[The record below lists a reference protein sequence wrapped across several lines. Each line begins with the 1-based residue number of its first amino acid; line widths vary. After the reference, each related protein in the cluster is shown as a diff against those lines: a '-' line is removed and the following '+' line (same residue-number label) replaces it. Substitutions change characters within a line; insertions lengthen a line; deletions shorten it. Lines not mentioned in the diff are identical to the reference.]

1 MDYVTIKLYTDTR
14 RMLRFI
20 AAQTGE
26 QMVQVM
32 DRLCREE
39 MLKLG
44 LNVAGSVA
52 DADRTADPPQH
63 NAENSG

>member
-1 MDYVTIKLYTDTR
+1 MDYVTVRIWKDTR
-14 RMLRFI
+14 RFLRLI

-39 MLKLG
+39 TAKLG
-44 LNVAGSVA
+44 LNVAPNVA
-52 DADRTADPPQH
+52 APVQTSGTPQH
-63 NAENSG
+63 DAE